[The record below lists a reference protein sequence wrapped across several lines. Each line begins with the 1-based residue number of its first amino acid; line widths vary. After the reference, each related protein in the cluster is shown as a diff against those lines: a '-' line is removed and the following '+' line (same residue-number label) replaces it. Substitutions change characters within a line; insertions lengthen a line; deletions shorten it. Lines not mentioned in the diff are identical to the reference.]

1 MSRPVK
7 IVSRS
12 IIFMSSVVV
21 FLYSGS
27 YSRVLD
33 PPMSIRINGQI
44 MPLTGGLA
52 LNRNFLIGMGMVYWI
67 VLLMTEMADYNIG
80 RGW

>member
-12 IIFMSSVVV
+12 IIIMCSVVV

-33 PPMSIRINGQI
+33 PLMSIRQWSNYA
-44 MPLTGGLA
+44 P
-52 LNRNFLIGMGMVYWI
+52 YWWI
-67 VLLMTEMADYNIG
+67 KSP
-80 RGW
+80 